1 MNDFIE
7 NLEEFSRVGMD
18 IGTAARQINDL
29 MVLYAELV
37 GYVGYVSARYPA
49 VDKEAM
55 LHIESMAEDRR
66 KREEEIDAA

>member
-1 MNDFIE
+1 
-7 NLEEFSRVGMD
+7 MD